1 MFECLL
7 ACLSRFGDRKSSRST
22 RRRRWSPV
30 GTFETLEARDVPTCG
45 CSGALDAL
53 HADHDDHDGQAHHAL
68 VPASTGSPTTVDPR
82 IINGSL
88 TSAYPSVGLIGDN
101 TEDFCTGT
109 LIAPQYV
116 LTAGHCSEGVGQTA
130 GRFTVNG
137 QTYSTV
143 AIYINPNYNP
153 NQFGTNSA
161 NDIAIWKLS
170 TPVTGVTPSLI
181 NRTTPTVGQLLTL
194 VGFGGGGTGNTGSN
208 GDFGNK
214 RVGTTPIDS
223 VGSTLISWNFD
234 NNTESNTAPGDSG
247 GPAFIQINGTYYI
260 AGITSGGSNANAGL
274 GDHSFD
280 TRVDPYAAWID
291 SIVGSS
297 GGGGGGG
304 GGTTPPPGDDYG
316 NSTSAAKAITL
327 NGTGT
332 TTVNGTIETSG
343 DVDYLKFTATVSG
356 QMTITQNAATS
367 SKVDPILT
375 VYNSSGSQ
383 LATNDDYSGLNS
395 RVQFNV
401 TAGQAYYIKAAA
413 YSTTTGA
420 YTVNITQP
428 TGGTSTG
435 GDDHGNTAATATV
448 FTLNSSNTGTKAG
461 VIEKSGDVDFFRF
474 NATKNGTITFT
485 TQATGSLDTILTVY
499 NSSGQVVTSND
510 DYSGLNSRVRFAVT
524 AGQSYYVRVSGYSTS
539 TGGYNL
545 NATQAVTLS
554 KSAQSLDSTALD
566 AFSKAYAFDL
576 LHHHKGSGF

>member
-1 MFECLL
+1 MFECLIVRV
-7 ACLSRFGDRKSSRST
+7 SRLFEKSKSSRP
-22 RRRRWSPV
+22 RRRVSPV
-30 GTFETLEARDVPTCG
+30 GTFDHLEARDVPCN
-45 CSGALDAL
+45 SGVAGTLPFLD
-53 HADHDDHDGQAHHAL
+53 HAHTSMHG
-68 VPASTGSPTTVDPR
+68 PTTVDPR
-82 IINGSL
+82 IINGTI

-297 GGGGGGG
+297 GGGGGGTGGGG
-304 GGTTPPPGDDYG
+304 GGTTGDDYG
-316 NSTSAAKAITL
+316 NTTSAAKAITL
-327 NGTGT
+327 NATGT
-332 TTVNGTIETSG
+332 TTINGNIETSG

-375 VYNSSGSQ
+375 VYNSQGSQ

-401 TAGQAYYIKAAA
+401 TAGQVYYIKAAA

-420 YTVNITQP
+420 YTVNVTQP
-428 TGGTSTG
+428 TGGTTTG

-461 VIEKSGDVDFFRF
+461 VIEKSGDLDFFRF

-485 TQATGSLDTILTVY
+485 TQATGSLDTFLTVY
-499 NSSGQVVTSND
+499 NSTGQVVTSND

-545 NATQAVTLS
+545 NASMAVTLS
-554 KSAQSLDSTALD
+554 KSAVSASLDPAL
-566 AFSKAYAFDL
+566 AYDL
-576 LHHHKGSGF
+576 LHHGKGSGG